1 MEILYDLLKAIHVVS
16 FVFMSVPLFNLIV
29 VSERGR
35 FGPDIN
41 LPVDTFME
49 NILSGGA
56 PRCFAFQSTVGISGI
71 LLLIL
76 GPIGIEAIW
85 TDWIIGSKT
94 LLLFVLIFLL
104 TRVHLKIQPEI
115 DALFAKIKEGEP
127 VSEEIISG
135 LKPRRALRKKLASI
149 CLFLVLTI
157 IILGLQVNMVFA
169 PVLNLLLIVL
179 AALFARR
186 AYSKGTPLGWF

>member
-1 MEILYDLLKAIHVVS
+1 MEILYDILKVIHVVS

-29 VSERGR
+29 VNERGR
-35 FGPDIN
+35 FGPDII
-41 LPVDTFME
+41 LPVDTYME

-56 PRCFAFQSTVGISGI
+56 PRCFVFQSTVGISGI

-76 GPIGIEAIW
+76 GPIGIEALW
-85 TDWIIGSKT
+85 SDLIIGSKT

-104 TRVHLKIQPEI
+104 SRVHLTIQPKI
-115 DALFAKIKEGEP
+115 DTLFRKIKDGEP
-127 VSEEIISG
+127 VTEEIISA
-135 LKPRRALRKKLASI
+135 LKPLRILRKKLASI

-157 IILGLQVNMVFA
+157 IILGLQINSEFTLA
-169 PVLNLLLIVL
+169 LNILLFFL